1 MVIVMPSP
9 PLIDIEE
16 LLTPIPG
23 DSPAGGSVPFT
34 VREKLEECRKEIH
47 PDDFDPNDPMR
58 PEAAQK
64 ADWAT
69 AARVAAETL
78 TRTSKDLLVAARLTE
93 AITRHHGFGGLR
105 DGLRLL
111 RRMVTE
117 CWDRL
122 HPLIES
128 EDDLEV
134 RAAPLHWL
142 DEPDRGARFPNSVRQ
157 VPMLQAD
164 GARYSWLQWK
174 EAQTGRGNLST
185 ADFDKAILAASRE
198 DCQAAFDDLTEAWQE
213 LDTLARELNGLM
225 GSYAPSL
232 SGLRQAV
239 GECRTLAQQI
249 LQRKGPGPA
258 QAGEPVDN
266 DAPAVEG
273 EKAAGRPTHQGSF
286 VAQQIASRAQVYQQ
300 LAEAA
305 AILQQI
311 EPHSPIPYL
320 INRVVELGGLRF
332 PELMRELI
340 RDAEVLS
347 GMNRELGIK
356 PPEE

>member
-1 MVIVMPSP
+1 MPF
-9 PLIDIEE
+9 
-16 LLTPIPG
+16 
-23 DSPAGGSVPFT
+23 A
-34 VREKLEECRKEIH
+34 VREKLEECRKEVN
-47 PDDFDPNDPMR
+47 PDDYDPRDPMR
-58 PEAAQK
+58 PESAQK
-64 ADWAT
+64 ADWPT
-69 AARVAAETL
+69 AARVATETL
-78 TRTSKDLLVAARLTE
+78 ASTSKDLLVAARLTE
-93 AITRHHGFGGLR
+93 ALTRHHGFGGLR

-111 RRMVTE
+111 RRMITE

-122 HPLIES
+122 NPPIES
-128 EDDLEV
+128 EEDLEV

-157 VPMLQAD
+157 VPIVRVDDAQY
-164 GARYSWLQWK
+164 GWLQWK
-174 EAQTGRGNLST
+174 LAQGGKGNLST
-185 ADFDKAILAASRE
+185 ADFEKAILAAPRE
-198 DCQAAFDDLTEAWQE
+198 DCQRAFDDLTEAWQE
-213 LDTLARELNGLM
+213 LDTLARELNGRM

-232 SGLRQAV
+232 AGLRQAV

-249 LQRKGPGPA
+249 LQKKGPDPTQASEPA
-258 QAGEPVDN
+258 TEPT
-266 DAPAVEG
+266 PAVEG
-273 EKAAGRPTHQGSF
+273 EDVASRPADQGAF
-286 VAQQIASRAQVYQQ
+286 VARQVASRAQVYQQ

-356 PPEE
+356 PPDE